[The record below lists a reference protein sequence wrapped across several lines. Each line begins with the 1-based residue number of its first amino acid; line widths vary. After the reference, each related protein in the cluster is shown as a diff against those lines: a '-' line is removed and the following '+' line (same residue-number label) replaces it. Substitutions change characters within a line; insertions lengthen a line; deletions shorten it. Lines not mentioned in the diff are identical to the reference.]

1 MTKYISA
8 AALAAIVVLA
18 LGAGAWFWLIKPP
31 VDRLTANEGEKLH
44 AGVQDT
50 RASARQLGASFRQLI
65 PQTVPV
71 SQTPDNSPA
80 AARSTTSGQTPGQPP
95 PTGPTAHQYQTAREK
110 AFQVFNQPPRNSAS
124 PPRAAAPGNPEVPE
138 HPAAPAAVADSA
150 GAAPGTPGAAAAGA
164 ADTRPAEPD
173 PMRHQSKAIR
183 DAETLRRELAE
194 KNPYA
199 SDFVREVRVI
209 EQNWTARYNAAMDD
223 YDDFKARIKTVDRQ
237 ASDYFKVQHRLIADL
252 HNPERAQRLRAR
264 IAREFKTY
272 QDWRGQV
279 RRTEATA
286 DRIRLD
292 LEDINTEFKSLNL
305 SAHFNQITES
315 FINLPVSMQ
324 LLNEDL
330 REFEKQH
337 DKLVTEFLSSRS

>member
-44 AGVQDT
+44 AGVQGT
-50 RASARQLGASFRQLI
+50 RDSARQLGASFRQLI

-71 SQTPDNSPA
+71 SATPAHSPA
-80 AARSTTSGQTPGQPP
+80 AARSATSGQTPGQPP

-110 AFQVFNQPPRNSAS
+110 AFQSFNQPPRSSGS
-124 PPRAAAPGNPEVPE
+124 PPRATAPGNPEAPAN
-138 HPAAPAAVADSA
+138 PAAPAGHAGNIDPAGTGTA
-150 GAAPGTPGAAAAGA
+150 GATAAAA
-164 ADTRPAEPD
+164 RPAEPD

-183 DAETLRRELAE
+183 DAETLRRELAG

-199 SDFVREVRVI
+199 SDFVREVQVI

-237 ASDYFKVQHRLIADL
+237 ASEYFAVQRRLIADL
-252 HNPERAQRLRAR
+252 HNPERARWLQAR
-264 IAREFKTY
+264 IAREFRTY

-279 RRTEATA
+279 RKTEATA

-315 FINLPVSMQ
+315 FIDLPVSMQ

-337 DKLVTEFLSSRS
+337 DKLVTEFLSSMS